1 MEKRAIE
8 TSRQKMAEN
17 ELEAEKRRLLEEK
30 RLLEKIET
38 GGGKWAFFVEFSSFF
53 SAQTSP
59 ILCTVGQ
66 IWRLRLSNFKL
77 NRLLLIKKVSLHFH
91 YKSKALN
98 IHLLYNRKFS
108 IH

>member
-38 GGGKWAFFVEFSSFF
+38 GGGKWAFLSNFSSFF
-53 SAQTSP
+53 YQTLP
-59 ILCTVGQ
+59 TLCTVGR
-66 IWRLRLSNFKL
+66 IWLLRQNNCKL
-77 NRLLLIKKVSLHFH
+77 NLSLPIKRVSTKMA
-91 YKSKALN
+91 KSD
-98 IHLLYNRKFS
+98 
-108 IH
+108 

>member
-38 GGGKWAFFVEFSSFF
+38 GGGKWALFCRIFEFFRSDITDIMHRRTNLAVETEQLQTESIVTNQEGKSS
-53 SAQTSP
+53 
-59 ILCTVGQ
+59 
-66 IWRLRLSNFKL
+66 LSLQK
-77 NRLLLIKKVSLHFH
+77 
-91 YKSKALN
+91 
-98 IHLLYNRKFS
+98 
-108 IH
+108 

>member
-38 GGGKWAFFVEFSSFF
+38 GGGKWVFLSNFSPKSFY
-53 SAQTSP
+53 QTLPTS
-59 ILCTVGQ
+59 CTVGR
-66 IWRLRLSNFKL
+66 IWLLRQNNCKL
-77 NRLLLIKKVSLHFH
+77 NLSLLIKRVST
-91 YKSKALN
+91 KK
-98 IHLLYNRKFS
+98 
-108 IH
+108 

>member
-38 GGGKWAFFVEFSSFF
+38 GGGKWALFCRIFEFFF
-53 SAQTSP
+53 P
-59 ILCTVGQ
+59 
-66 IWRLRLSNFKL
+66 LRHHRYYAPSD
-77 NRLLLIKKVSLHFH
+77 
-91 YKSKALN
+91 
-98 IHLLYNRKFS
+98 KFGG
-108 IH
+108 

>member
-38 GGGKWAFFVEFSSFF
+38 GGGKWPFLSHFLVKNFAP
-53 SAQTSP
+53 QTLP
-59 ILCTVGQ
+59 ISCTVGR
-66 IWRLRLSNFKL
+66 IWRLRQNNFKL
-77 NRLLLIKKVSLHFH
+77 NQLLPIKRVSH
-91 YKSKALN
+91 YTKN
-98 IHLLYNRKFS
+98 QIVLYT
-108 IH
+108 

>member
-38 GGGKWAFFVEFSSFF
+38 GGGKWAFLSNFSSF
-53 SAQTSP
+53 
-59 ILCTVGQ
+59 I
-66 IWRLRLSNFKL
+66 IR
-77 NRLLLIKKVSLHFH
+77 H
-91 YKSKALN
+91 YRHYAPSDEFG
-98 IHLLYNRKFS
+98 R
-108 IH
+108 